1 MSEVLSKEEII
12 QLKRDNKDKLI
23 KSKLDT
29 LKYCDAIAYTINKKS
44 TNPLL
49 DKVSSD
55 KSDKEEVSVTFVG
68 NTAWV
73 CDSHMDV
80 LTDDAYDYSIKENG
94 INIKHLKEHK
104 VSFDNIVGKI
114 HKVYK
119 EDVAFEDITLPAIVF
134 ESKVSKKNDEKIF
147 QYYKDNEI
155 TQHSIGLKYR
165 DLRLAINSS
174 DEEDKEEL
182 ALWNEYFP
190 QIKYNAESA
199 EKRGY
204 FWIVK
209 DIDIHEVS
217 CVLFGANPLTP
228 TLNVKQDLANENK
241 SNIFINKN
249 EGTKTMSMT
258 LEEALSENIKLTNEI
273 NQLKADLSVKTVKA
287 KNEEQVRILSL
298 FDAAKTFNISNETV
312 VKFAKSNVD
321 VEMAITSFEAIKE
334 AAQAANHVDTSDAAH
349 TSAVDKS
356 KLGKEDKE
364 DKELS
369 AKDYFLKMAK
379 AGSEVD
385 NSFGGLL

>member
-1 MSEVLSKEEII
+1 MSEILSKEEII

-29 LKYCDAIAYTINKKS
+29 LKYCDAIAYTIGKKS

-55 KSDKEEVSVTFVG
+55 KSDKDEISVKFVG

-73 CDSHMDV
+73 CDSQMDV
-80 LTDDAYDYSIKENG
+80 LTEDAYDYSIKENN

-114 HKVYK
+114 NNVYK
-119 EDVAFEDITLPAIVF
+119 EDVAFEKLTLPAIVF

-155 TQHSIGLKYR
+155 TQHSIGLRYR
-165 DLRLAINSS
+165 DLRLAINST
-174 DEEDKEEL
+174 DEEDKDEL

-190 QIKYNAESA
+190 KIKYNAEAA
-199 EKRGY
+199 EKNGY
-204 FWIVK
+204 FWVVK
-209 DIDIHEVS
+209 DVDIHEVS

-228 TLNVKQDLANENK
+228 TLDVKQDLANNNK

-273 NQLKADLSVKTVKA
+273 NQLKADLSVKTLKA
-287 KNEEQVRILSL
+287 KNEEQVRVLSL
-298 FDAAKTFNISNETV
+298 FEAAKTFNINNETV
-312 VKFAKSNVD
+312 IKFAKSNVD
-321 VEMAITSFEAIKE
+321 IEMAITSFEAIKE
-334 AAQAANHVDTSDAAH
+334 AAQAGNHVDTSDAAH
-349 TSAVDKS
+349 TEAVDKS
-356 KLGKEDKE
+356 KLGKDDK

-379 AGSEVD
+379 AGSEVGD
-385 NSFGGLL
+385 SFGGLL